1 LRHAFDK
8 MIKDPDFMAEAD
20 KMKMDISPSN
30 GLEAQ
35 KVAESMLS
43 MPANILQRAK
53 VLFEPG
59 K

>member
-1 LRHAFDK
+1 
-8 MIKDPDFMAEAD
+8 
-20 KMKMDISPSN
+20 MKMDISPST

-43 MPANILQRAK
+43 MPPNIVQRAK
-53 VLFEPG
+53 LLFEPG

>member
-1 LRHAFDK
+1 
-8 MIKDPDFMAEAD
+8 MIKDAEFMAEAD

-43 MPANILQRAK
+43 TPPNILQRAK
-53 VLFEPG
+53 ALFEPG

>member
-1 LRHAFDK
+1 
-8 MIKDPDFMAEAD
+8 MAEAD

-43 MPANILQRAK
+43 MPANIVQRAK